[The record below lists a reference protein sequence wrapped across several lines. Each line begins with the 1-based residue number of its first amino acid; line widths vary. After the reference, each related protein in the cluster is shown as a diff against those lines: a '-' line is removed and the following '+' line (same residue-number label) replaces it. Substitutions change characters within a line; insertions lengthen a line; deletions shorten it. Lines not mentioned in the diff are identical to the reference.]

1 MLEDLKRRLK
11 ENIFSVFTQWNNV
24 SGVSGITID
33 TDKDTNE
40 NTKECVL
47 SVRWLRGRSINPEID
62 FKDIVIFQL
71 KNKWFRKTS
80 HVLSVFSHSVWLSA
94 AQLTAAHQAFLSF
107 TVSWSLPKFMCTE
120 SRCHPDI
127 SSSVAPFSFCPQS
140 FPSSRS
146 FRMSW
151 PFASRGQSFGVSA
164 SVLPMNIQAWFPLGL
179 TDLIYLLLK
188 RLSNVFSTTIVQK
201 HQFFDAQLA
210 SWSNFHFHTQLL
222 EKP

>member
-127 SSSVAPFSFCPQS
+127 SSSVAPFSFYPQS
-140 FPSSRS
+140 FPESGS
-146 FRMSW
+146 FPMSW
-151 PFASRGQSFGVSA
+151 FFSSGGQSIRASE
-164 SVLPMNIQAWFPLGL
+164 SVLPMNIQGSFLLGW
-179 TDLIYLLLK
+179 TGLISLPSQG
-188 RLSNVFSTTIVQK
+188 LSSVFSSTTTWK
-201 HQFFDAQLA
+201 HQFFSAQPSL
-210 SWSNFHFHTQLL
+210 
-222 EKP
+222 